1 MTETTEPDTADI
13 TATESEFGG
22 FVWTP
27 ARRRFVEKYCECMSG
42 AEAARRAGYSKSTA
56 RKQACYLLSLAQIR
70 EAIEARFADAAAANA
85 VTVEKIIA
93 GAAHVAF
100 LDPAKLYD
108 ENGALKP
115 WSEIDP
121 ATRQAIAS
129 IEESEGEKGSSRRVR
144 FSDRMAALSL
154 LAKVKG
160 MMVPEKVEVSGPNGD
175 PIQMLVQQVQN
186 RSTIAPVTS
195 IEHEGAES

>member
-1 MTETTEPDTADI
+1 MTDETEPESADIATTET
-13 TATESEFGG
+13 EFGG

-27 ARRRFVEKYCECMSG
+27 ARRRFVAEYCECMSG
-42 AEAARRAGYSKSTA
+42 AEAARRAGYSKTTA
-56 RKQACYLLSLAQIR
+56 RKQASYLLTLPQIR
-70 EAIEARFADAAAANA
+70 EAIEARFRDAAAANA
-85 VTVEKIIA
+85 VTVEKIVA

-108 ENGALKP
+108 ESGNLKP

-144 FSDRMAALSL
+144 FSDRMSALAL

-160 MMVPEKVEVSGPNGD
+160 LMAPEKIEVSGPNGD
-175 PIQMLVQQVQN
+175 PIALLVHQAQN
-186 RSTIAPVTS
+186 RSTITPVAT
-195 IEHEGAES
+195 IEHERAEG